1 MGWGERFVDKT
12 FFAARERFFVW
23 RGVQREFPG
32 RLFKGYCSRRR
43 PEKACALTE
52 KLRREISVISSG
64 SNYSI
69 FYSVTFP
76 VKIHIFDDFLGFQGG
91 RGDKKNFSN
100 VFNIDH

>member
-1 MGWGERFVDKT
+1 LEGGS
-12 FFAARERFFVW
+12 
-23 RGVQREFPG
+23 RGNFQG
-32 RLFKGYCSRRR
+32 RLFKGYCSRRG